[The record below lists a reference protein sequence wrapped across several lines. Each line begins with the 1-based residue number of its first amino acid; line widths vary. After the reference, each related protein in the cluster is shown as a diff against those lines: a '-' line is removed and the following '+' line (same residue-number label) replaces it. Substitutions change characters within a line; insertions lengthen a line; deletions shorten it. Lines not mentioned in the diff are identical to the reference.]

1 MGFEDEDAI
10 AEYQKGLEVEESDGE
25 ASKGAGGDS
34 DDEEDQLLDIETIK
48 MRDELTEKQH
58 SLISKIEG
66 IRRQFK
72 RLIDKKGKLQ
82 NQEELEF
89 DDTQI
94 KGELKGIDK
103 RSKDLKEQLERAE
116 DKLRTSLK
124 MTKKTK
130 KRKDDEE
137 DEEEEV
143 AAAARRKNSDDEE
156 DEFFDRTKHHAFNA
170 KPQFDQEG
178 TGEAVETYES
188 IKSKLESLLRDR
200 MKLTESMHQ
209 FKVSQKNAE
218 EEEDEL
224 EAYMKATENQLR
236 IEEQK
241 KNSIT
246 LQKLNSDIDHYTK
259 LIAMVAPASFNK
271 RAAPTLAQA

>member
-1 MGFEDEDAI
+1 MDEQIKQLKQDNLKRIRGRDDEGGEGGISWGMGFEDEDAI
-10 AEYQKGLEVEESDGE
+10 AEYQKGLEVEESEGE
-25 ASKGAGGDS
+25 GSKGGGGES
-34 DDEEDQLLDIETIK
+34 EDEEDQLLDIETIK

-72 RLIDKKGKLQ
+72 RLLDKKGKLQ

-130 KRKDDEE
+130 KRKDDDDD
-137 DEEEEV
+137 DEEEM
-143 AAAARRKNSDDEE
+143 AAVARRKNSDDEE
-156 DEFFDRTKHHAFNA
+156 DEFFDRTRHHAFNA
-170 KPQFDQEG
+170 KPKFENKE
-178 TGEAVETYES
+178 TGEAVLTYES

-200 MKLTESMHQ
+200 MKLTE
-209 FKVSQKNAE
+209 
-218 EEEDEL
+218 
-224 EAYMKATENQLR
+224 
-236 IEEQK
+236 
-241 KNSIT
+241 
-246 LQKLNSDIDHYTK
+246 
-259 LIAMVAPASFNK
+259 
-271 RAAPTLAQA
+271 

>member
-1 MGFEDEDAI
+1 
-10 AEYQKGLEVEESDGE
+10 
-25 ASKGAGGDS
+25 
-34 DDEEDQLLDIETIK
+34 
-48 MRDELTEKQH
+48 
-58 SLISKIEG
+58 
-66 IRRQFK
+66 
-72 RLIDKKGKLQ
+72 
-82 NQEELEF
+82 
-89 DDTQI
+89 
-94 KGELKGIDK
+94 
-103 RSKDLKEQLERAE
+103 
-116 DKLRTSLK
+116 

-130 KRKDDEE
+130 KRKDDEGE

-170 KPQFDQEG
+170 KPKFDQEG

-209 FKVSQKNAE
+209 LKVSQQNAE

-236 IEEQK
+236 IEE
-241 KNSIT
+241 
-246 LQKLNSDIDHYTK
+246 
-259 LIAMVAPASFNK
+259 
-271 RAAPTLAQA
+271 